1 MGDFL
6 LRRWWLVVVRGVA
19 AILFGIVSL
28 AWPGITVLALV
39 MVFGV
44 YAFVD
49 GVVAVAVA
57 LADKVAPSAD
67 RWMTGLLGVASLAAG
82 VVAFTLPEITA
93 LTLLYLIAA
102 WAVVAGVLQI
112 VVAWRLRKVLSREW
126 LLFVSGGLSVALGLV
141 LFIRPGEGAIA
152 LIVTIAAF
160 ALLWGVVLTLVGIR
174 LRTIGRRMAAE
185 AELAEGTTAAL

>member
-39 MVFGV
+39 LVFGV
-44 YAFVD
+44 YAFID
-49 GVVAVAVA
+49 GLVAVAVA
-57 LADKVAPSAD
+57 LADKVVPSAD
-67 RWMTGLLGVASLAAG
+67 RWMTGLLGVVSLAAG
-82 VVAFTLPEITA
+82 IVAVTLPEITA
-93 LTLLYLIAA
+93 LTLLYVIAA
-102 WAVVAGVLQI
+102 WSVVAGVLQI
-112 VVAWRLRKVLSREW
+112 VVAWRLRKVLAREW
-126 LLFVSGGLSVALGLV
+126 LLFVSGGLSLALGLA
-141 LFIRPGEGAIA
+141 LFISPGEGAIA

-160 ALLWGVVLTLVGIR
+160 ALLWGIVLTLVGIR
-174 LRTIGRRMAAE
+174 LRTIGKRRAAE

>member
-44 YAFVD
+44 YAFID
-49 GVVAVAVA
+49 GLVAVAVA

-67 RWMTGLLGVASLAAG
+67 RWMTGLLGVVSLAAG
-82 VVAFTLPEITA
+82 IVAFTLPEITA
-93 LTLLYLIAA
+93 LTLLYVIAA
-102 WAVVAGVLQI
+102 WSVVAGVLQI
-112 VVAWRLRKVLSREW
+112 VVAWRLRKVLAREW
-126 LLFVSGGLSVALGLV
+126 LLFVSGGLSLALGLV

-174 LRTIGRRMAAE
+174 LRTIGRRLAAE